1 MRKYLKMKSAAAIA
15 GIVAVTL
22 LAGCGEKSLDGSK
35 SVATVNG
42 TDISMGLLSLAARR
56 QQAQTEQLYRYF
68 GITGSS
74 IWSGVADEESGETYG
89 DQTVASVLEDLEL
102 HTILSQKAADYAVE
116 LTEEEKAAARDAAA
130 AFMEANSEEALKA
143 LAVTQEQVE
152 SYLELEAIEHKMY
165 DAVVADADTDVDKE
179 EAQQSSFTYIE
190 IEKPAEEEA
199 GDGEDAAE
207 SDAEEADADSTETVE
222 EAEEAVE
229 EAAAE
234 DADKEAEEAAEET
247 TEAAEEAAAE
257 DAEKEA
263 EEAAEETT
271 EAAEEAAAEETADET
286 EAADDAAGEES
297 GETDP
302 LGKANAILARMTED
316 PSADMDAVADEIDEN
331 LHVHTGTFTTHE
343 TDNEMLEDSFDEKV
357 ITALRTLSEGQV
369 YDQIIETDDT
379 YYIVRLDKEND
390 EEATQEKIDD
400 MIDQIERDFF
410 DKTTQEWMDAA
421 DISVNDKVLK
431 ALKITDSHT
440 FTIKEE
446 EEPEEETVDDGTA
459 EEDAE
464 DTTEAADAAEEADAA
479 EAEDGNTAEGEAEK
493 ADGAAEEA
501 ETTTEETTEEVT
513 TETAKPADEAKTEE
527 AAAAEKAE

>member
-1 MRKYLKMKSAAAIA
+1 MKKYLKMKSAAAIA

-234 DADKEAEEAAEET
+234 DAGKEAEEAAEET

-271 EAAEEAAAEETADET
+271 EAAEEAAAEDAEKEAEEAAEETTEAAEETAAEDAEKEAEEAAEETTEAAEETAAEETADET
-286 EAADDAAGEES
+286 ETADDA
-297 GETDP
+297 
-302 LGKANAILARMTED
+302 
-316 PSADMDAVADEIDEN
+316 
-331 LHVHTGTFTTHE
+331 TG
-343 TDNEMLEDSFDEKV
+343 
-357 ITALRTLSEGQV
+357 
-369 YDQIIETDDT
+369 
-379 YYIVRLDKEND
+379 
-390 EEATQEKIDD
+390 
-400 MIDQIERDFF
+400 
-410 DKTTQEWMDAA
+410 
-421 DISVNDKVLK
+421 
-431 ALKITDSHT
+431 
-440 FTIKEE
+440 
-446 EEPEEETVDDGTA
+446 
-459 EEDAE
+459 
-464 DTTEAADAAEEADAA
+464 
-479 EAEDGNTAEGEAEK
+479 
-493 ADGAAEEA
+493 
-501 ETTTEETTEEVT
+501 
-513 TETAKPADEAKTEE
+513 
-527 AAAAEKAE
+527 